1 MADATPAVQMA
12 LDTLTTQAPSLA
24 SAGNITGE
32 TDWQPNQSAPDQ
44 QFVRFFGKND
54 PQGNPGPTLQ
64 KNTWDAYNAL
74 IQQYPS
80 LQGQIL
86 NPDALAYMSW
96 VKGGGIDN
104 AIPGSQWNIP
114 AVQFNMYNMMFNQ
127 PAVVAARGGEFVDT
141 MQQPGAAEAISQGG
155 EQALANFNNAQK
167 YNSGRFFG
175 PGGSFE
181 TTFVPMALFVASV
194 MSAGTAAGA
203 LAAEGGAAAAEGGA
217 AAAEGGAAAGGT
229 TAGAGEAAE
238 SSTLQKIGTGA
249 LKGAGTG
256 AALGGASAGVQGGNV
271 LKGAERGAIG
281 GAISGGVG
289 AGASTLGAPS
299 YVSSGI
305 GGATAAGALGGTGK
319 QALTS
324 GLISGTGNYLFGVPS
339 DASTGEQVLSTV
351 QQSLF
356 GQGVNALLGSKYQ
369 SPSFAP
375 ITGAGAQPN
384 SAALAQALN
393 VGDAGGTIFGGS
405 KDGNKKN
412 VWNVESL
419 RSMDSSSGT

>member
-24 SAGNITGE
+24 SAGTITGE
-32 TDWQPNQSAPDQ
+32 TDWQPNQSTPDE
-44 QFVRFFGKND
+44 QFARFWGKSD
-54 PQGNPGPTLQ
+54 KQGNPGPTLQ
-64 KNTWDAYNAL
+64 QNSWDAYNAL

-114 AVQFNMYNMMFNQ
+114 AVQFQMYNMMFNQ
-127 PAVVAARGGEFVDT
+127 PAVVAARGGSFVDT
-141 MQQPGAAEAISQGG
+141 MQQPGAADAIAQGS

-175 PGGSFE
+175 PSGSFE
-181 TTFVPMALFVASV
+181 TEFVPAALFVAAV

-203 LAAEGGAAAAEGGA
+203 AG
-217 AAAEGGAAAGGT
+217 AAEGGAAAGGAVEGGAAAGGAAT
-229 TAGAGEAAE
+229 GAGEAATQ
-238 SSTLQKIGTGA
+238 STLQKIGLGS
-249 LKGAGTG
+249 LKGAGIG
-256 AALGGASAGVQGGNV
+256 AGLGGASAGLQGGDV

-289 AGASTLGAPS
+289 AGVSALGAPG

-305 GGATAAGALGGTGK
+305 GGAAATGALGGTGK

-324 GLISGTGNYLFGVPS
+324 GLISGTGNALFGVPAE
-339 DASTGEQVLSTV
+339 ASTGEQISSTL

-375 ITGAGAQPN
+375 ITGAGAQPG

-419 RSMDSSSGT
+419 RLMDSSSGT